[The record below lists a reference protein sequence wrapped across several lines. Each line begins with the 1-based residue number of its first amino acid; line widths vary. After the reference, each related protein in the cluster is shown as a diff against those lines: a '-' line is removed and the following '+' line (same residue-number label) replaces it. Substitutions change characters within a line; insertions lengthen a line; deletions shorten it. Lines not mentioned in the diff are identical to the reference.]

1 MKAVHHRS
9 AVTLWRNV
17 VGTTALTCVSAAGL
31 MAQTATPG
39 NLVRNEGFEQLSKE
53 PNTFDQLTRAEGWG
67 DVTIGLTDLFSKSAS
82 VKTVGIPDNFYGH
95 MEPKEG
101 AHYAGF
107 FAWKDD
113 KRFDFDGDP
122 EDPFKAGWNAYSEY
136 PWTTLAAPL
145 KEGHSYEVS
154 FYVALAGNS
163 DRAVA
168 GIGAFFSTEELKY
181 NNRMFLKERPQVVED
196 KILEERGVW
205 VEVKG
210 TFKADGGERYLVIGT
225 FPTAIFETKR
235 IVEGP
240 DNQFAYYYLDQV
252 MVKEVL
258 PEEKE

>member
-1 MKAVHHRS
+1 MRTEHPCGTVARC
-9 AVTLWRNV
+9 AGITAIV
-17 VGTTALTCVSAAGL
+17 VLTSFAAPGL
-31 MAQTATPG
+31 RAQTDAAA
-39 NLVRNEGFEQLSKE
+39 NLVQNGGFEQLNKE
-53 PNTFDQLTRAEGWG
+53 PNTFDQLTRAEGWD
-67 DVTIGLTDLFSKSAS
+67 DVTIGLSDLFSKSAS

-95 MEPKEG
+95 IEPQEG

-122 EDPFKAGWNAYSEY
+122 EDPFKPGWNAYSEY
-136 PWTTLAAPL
+136 PWTTLTAPL
-145 KEGHSYEVS
+145 KEGHTYEIS

-168 GIGAFFSTEELKY
+168 GVGAFFSTVKLKY
-181 NNRMFLKERPQVVED
+181 QNRMFLKERPQVVEE
-196 KILEERGVW
+196 KILEERNNW

-210 TFKADGGERYLVIGT
+210 RFKADGGERYLILGT

-240 DNQFAYYYLDQV
+240 DNQFAYYYLDNIV
-252 MVKEVL
+252 VKEVA
-258 PEEKE
+258 PEK